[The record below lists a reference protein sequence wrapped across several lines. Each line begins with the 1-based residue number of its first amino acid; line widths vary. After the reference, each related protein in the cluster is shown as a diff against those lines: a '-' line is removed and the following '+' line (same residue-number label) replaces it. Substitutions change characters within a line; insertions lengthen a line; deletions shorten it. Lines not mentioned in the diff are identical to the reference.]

1 MMRLAF
7 YAPLKPPDHP
17 TPSGDRAMARG
28 LMTALERTGAEVTLA
43 STLRSRDGSGDTAL
57 QASLFAQ
64 AEEQI
69 ARLIPQG
76 RRERWQAWVSY
87 HNYYKAPDLIG
98 PAVAG
103 ALGIPYLQ
111 VESTRARKRLAGPWA
126 DFTAAA
132 ESAADAAAVIFYVT
146 ARDAETLRRDA
157 PTGQHLIHLRPF
169 LCRDT
174 LPDAAALSGPM
185 LSVGMMRAGDKLAS
199 YRIITE
205 TLTLLEGD
213 WALEIAGDGPA
224 RAEVAA
230 LMAPFGD
237 KVRILG
243 ALTEDALQGAYARA
257 SLLFWPGVNE
267 AFGLTYLEA
276 QAAGL
281 PVVAQNRP
289 GVRDVLAPGIYPAPG
304 AGAAALA
311 HRLTA
316 LLAKPELRQAAGAAA
331 RDHIAAHHLLPAA
344 MQCLGRGLFAAGVAA

>member
-43 STLRSRDGSGDTAL
+43 STLRSRDGSGDAAL

-98 PAVAG
+98 PAVAA

-126 DFTAAA
+126 DFAIAA

-174 LPDAAALSGPM
+174 LPTAAADAMTGCCRFCC
-185 LSVGMMRAGDKLAS
+185 SVYAS
-199 YRIITE
+199 
-205 TLTLLEGD
+205 D
-213 WALEIAGDGPA
+213 VSPA
-224 RAEVAA
+224 SSE
-230 LMAPFGD
+230 
-237 KVRILG
+237 
-243 ALTEDALQGAYARA
+243 
-257 SLLFWPGVNE
+257 S
-267 AFGLTYLEA
+267 
-276 QAAGL
+276 
-281 PVVAQNRP
+281 
-289 GVRDVLAPGIYPAPG
+289 PAPCSRSS
-304 AGAAALA
+304 APVC
-311 HRLTA
+311 RL
-316 LLAKPELRQAAGAAA
+316 RS
-331 RDHIAAHHLLPAA
+331 
-344 MQCLGRGLFAAGVAA
+344 